1 VTVVTIHGIC
11 SRQRDNLERCF
22 VAVDG
27 ICCRETLVG
36 STAEVQVRDPCTLT
50 LLFLLCKISYRT
62 FILTELSDT
71 AYLFH
76 VRQCFCADTHAA
88 FSAHSLSD
96 QPVLLGLSRLLF
108 SLLH

>member
-1 VTVVTIHGIC
+1 MIHGIC
-11 SRQRDNLERCF
+11 LRQRDSLERCF

-27 ICCRETLVG
+27 ICCREMLVVG
-36 STAEVQVRDPCTLT
+36 STAGVQVRDPCTIA

-62 FILTELSDT
+62 FILTELSD
-71 AYLFH
+71 AVYLFY

-88 FSAHSLSD
+88 FSARSLSD

-108 SLLH
+108 TLLH